1 MFSTDCATYANKRC
15 PSLRDLNLAAYP
27 EVYKEN
33 PPPLICFGF
42 EYEQPAPNGL
52 NFTSSETFDPN
63 NDGLLTRKVKVELEL
78 DVYKEIDPDQVHHL
92 VINDGVLAFEL
103 PD

>member
-1 MFSTDCATYANKRC
+1 MFSTDCATNANKRC
-15 PSLRDLNLAAYP
+15 PPRRDLNLAAYP

-52 NFTSSETFDPN
+52 TFTSSEAFDPN
-63 NDGLLTRKVKVELEL
+63 DDGLLTRKVKIELH
-78 DVYKEIDPDQVHHL
+78 KETDPDQVRHL
-92 VINDGVLAFEL
+92 IINDGVLAFAL

>member
-1 MFSTDCATYANKRC
+1 MFSTDCATNANKRC
-15 PSLRDLNLAAYP
+15 PPRGDLNLAAYP
-27 EVYKEN
+27 VVYKEN
-33 PPPLICFGF
+33 SQPLICFGF
-42 EYEQPAPNGL
+42 EYKQPAPYGL

-78 DVYKEIDPDQVHHL
+78 DVYKETDPDQVHHL

>member
-1 MFSTDCATYANKRC
+1 MFSTDCATNANKRC
-15 PSLRDLNLAAYP
+15 PPRRDLNLAAYP

-33 PPPLICFGF
+33 SPPLICFGF

-52 NFTSSETFDPN
+52 NFTSSEAFDPN
-63 NDGLLTRKVKVELEL
+63 DDGLLTRKVKVELEV
-78 DVYKEIDPDQVHHL
+78 DVYKETDPDHVRLL
-92 VINDGVLAFEL
+92 VINDGVLAFAL